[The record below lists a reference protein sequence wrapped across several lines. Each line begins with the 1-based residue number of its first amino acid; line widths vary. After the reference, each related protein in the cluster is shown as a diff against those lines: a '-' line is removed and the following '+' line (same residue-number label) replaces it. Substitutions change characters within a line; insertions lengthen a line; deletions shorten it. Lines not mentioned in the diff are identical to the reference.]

1 MSFKYKAAVFIGR
14 FQPFHSAHLEIVD
27 NALKVA
33 ETVIISVGSSKRPT
47 TIKNP
52 WTAEERIE
60 MIKTTL
66 LDHYNPGLRFSGFG
80 DGRPKTGILS
90 RIRFTQVRDFMYDNT
105 EWGAEV
111 YTQAIEAGATA
122 DKNTCL
128 IGAFKDD
135 SSWYLNYFPQ
145 WELVPVQLVKHAGK
159 VLNATDIRTEMF
171 ETQSIQMFEKTVSP
185 FVVRDLKA
193 WIQSP
198 AGQLLTE
205 QHKFLKQYK
214 VDHAFADPK
223 IKYKPVFVTVDNVV
237 HKSGH
242 ILLIKRKFHPG
253 KGLYALPGGFLD
265 YGETVQD
272 SAIRELKEETRIDV
286 PSEVLHSRIVDT
298 QIFDHPKRSDRGRT
312 ITHAFLIDLGK
323 GPLPFVEADDD
334 ADGAHWV
341 HIRDV
346 AKLEDRMYEDHYDIV
361 SRLTTRLS
369 GRF

>member
-1 MSFKYKAAVFIGR
+1 MSLKYKAAVFIGR
-14 FQPFHSAHLEIVD
+14 FQPFHSAHLQIVD
-27 NALKVA
+27 HALKIA
-33 ETVIISVGSSKRPT
+33 DKVIISVGSSKRPT

-52 WTAEERIE
+52 WTADERIE

-66 LDHYNPGLRFSGFG
+66 LDHYNPGLRFAGFN
-80 DGRPKTGILS
+80 DGKPKTGILD
-90 RIRFTQVRDFMYDNT
+90 RISFTQVRDFMYDNT

-122 DKNTCL
+122 DKDTC
-128 IGAFKDD
+128 IVGAFKDD
-135 SSWYLNYFPQ
+135 SSWYLNFFPQ
-145 WELVPVQLVKHAGK
+145 WDLVSVPLVKHSGK
-159 VLNATDIRTEMF
+159 VLNATDIRNEMF
-171 ETQSIQMFEKTVSP
+171 ETQSLEMFKDTVAE
-185 FVVRDLKA
+185 FVLRDLRG
-193 WIQSP
+193 WIKGP
-198 AGQLLTE
+198 DGQLLSE
-205 QHKFLKQYK
+205 QYRFLKEYQK
-214 VDHAFADPK
+214 DHAFANPQ
-223 IKYKPVFVTVDNVV
+223 IKYKPVFVTVDTVV

-272 SAIRELKEETRIDV
+272 SAIRELKEETCIDV
-286 PSEVLHSRIVDT
+286 PSEVLHQRIVDT

-312 ITHAFLIDLGK
+312 ITHAYLIDLGK
-323 GPLPFVEADDD
+323 GPLPNIKANDD
-334 ADGAHWV
+334 ASGAHWV

-346 AKLEDRMYEDHYDIV
+346 AKLEAQMYEDHFDIV